1 MNNGQT
7 TSPPIQNSLTTPTSP
22 TRPKSPKSPKSLTS
36 PKSFTSFT
44 RPTRPTNSKFKIQNS
59 KFFSA
64 KDERRM
70 SEGLAKDKSLPA
82 RKTQFIIHNSKLF
95 HIVAEFNH

>member
-1 MNNGQT
+1 MDKLRLPQFK
-7 TSPPIQNSLTTPTSP
+7 IQNSLTTPTSP

-36 PKSFTSFT
+36 LT

-70 SEGLAKDKSLPA
+70 SEGLAKDKSLQA

-95 HIVAEFNH
+95 HIFAEFNH

>member
-1 MNNGQT
+1 MDKLRLPQFK
-7 TSPPIQNSLTTPTSP
+7 IQNSLTTPTSP

-36 PKSFTSFT
+36 LT

-95 HIVAEFNH
+95 HIFAEFNH

>member
-1 MNNGQT
+1 MDKLRLPQFK
-7 TSPPIQNSLTTPTSP
+7 IQNSLTTPTSP
-22 TRPKSPKSPKSLTS
+22 TRPKSPKSPKSLT
-36 PKSFTSFT
+36 

-59 KFFSA
+59 KFKILLSEGLA
-64 KDERRM
+64 KDERRI

-95 HIVAEFNH
+95 HIFAEFNH